1 MMTGCQ
7 QQKENPFF
15 GTHNT
20 PLNVPPFEKIE
31 AEHYMPA
38 FEEGI
43 KQHDAEIQAIIDNP
57 EAPTFANTIAALDL
71 SGNLLSQVE
80 LVFFNVVEAASNDT
94 LRQIAEKVSPLLSAH
109 NDNMLLNEA
118 LFARIKKVYD
128 NRENEELD
136 GVQLRLLEKYYE
148 DFVRAGALLSPE
160 QKEQLRNINSELS
173 TLGIQYS
180 NNVLAENNAFE
191 LVIENEADLAGLPSG
206 VVAAAAEEAAAAG
219 KEGKWLFTLSAPSR
233 IPFLQYADNRSLREK
248 LYTAYIMRGD
258 NDNENDNKQI
268 VKRMLELRLQ
278 KANLLGF
285 KTFADFALDNRMAKT
300 DSAVNALMLSVWKYA
315 VPRAKEEIADMQR
328 IIDQEGGNFRLAPW
342 DWWYYAEKVRQAK
355 YALNEDELK
364 PYFSVDNVRQG
375 AFMVAE
381 KLYGVTFKERTD
393 LPVYHPDVKAFEVFD
408 AEGKHLAVFYCDYFP
423 RASKRSGA
431 WMSNFR
437 EAYKTADS
445 KDIRPIV
452 YNVGNFTKPT
462 ADTPSLLTI
471 DEVETLFHEFGHG
484 LHGMLTR
491 VAYPSISGTN
501 VARDFVE
508 LPSQINEHWATH
520 PEVLK
525 LYARHYKTGEI
536 IPDSLI
542 EKMQRAAT
550 FNQGFVTTE
559 FLAAGLLDMRLHELD
574 NMDNFD
580 VREFEKQVAEELG
593 LPAEI
598 CYRYRS
604 TNFTHIF
611 ANDYCAGYY
620 SYLWAEVLDAD
631 AFDAFV
637 ENGVFD
643 KATADAFRTNVLEMG
658 ASEDPMTLYVRF
670 RGAQPNPD
678 ALLRGRGLK

>member
-15 GTHNT
+15 GTYNT
-20 PLNVPPFEKIE
+20 PLDVPPFEKIE

-80 LVFFNVVEAASNDT
+80 LVFFNVAEAASNDT
-94 LRQIAEKVSPLLSAH
+94 LRQIAEEVSPLLSAH
-109 NDNMLLNEA
+109 SDNMLLNEA
-118 LFARIKKVYD
+118 LFARIKTVYD

-136 GVQLRLLEKYYE
+136 GAQLRLLEKYYE
-148 DFVRAGALLSPE
+148 DFVRAGALLPAE
-160 QKEQLRNINSELS
+160 QKEQLRAINSELS

-191 LVIENEADLAGLPSG
+191 LIIEDEADLAGLPAG

-328 IIDQEGGNFRLAPW
+328 IIDQEGGNFKLAPW

-437 EAYKTADS
+437 EAYKTADGQ
-445 KDIRPIV
+445 DIRPIV

-462 ADTPSLLTI
+462 ADAPSLLTI

-580 VREFEKQVAEELG
+580 VRKFEKQVAEELG

-598 CYRYRS
+598 CYRYRC

>member
-15 GTHNT
+15 GTYNT
-20 PLNVPPFEKIE
+20 PFDVPPFEKIE

-57 EAPTFANTIAALDL
+57 EAPTFANTIVALDL

-94 LRQIAEKVSPLLSAH
+94 LRQIAAEVSPLLSTH

-136 GVQLRLLEKYYE
+136 GAQLRLLEKYYK
-148 DFVRAGALLSPE
+148 DFVRAGALLSSE

-191 LVIENEADLAGLPSG
+191 LVIENEADLAGLPAG

-328 IIDQEGGNFRLAPW
+328 IIDQEGGNFKLAPW

-437 EAYKTADS
+437 EAYKTADG

-542 EKMQRAAT
+542 EKIQRAAT

-580 VREFEKQVAEELG
+580 VREFEKQVAEKLG

>member
-1 MMTGCQ
+1 MIGCQ
-7 QQKENPFF
+7 NAKVNPFLSGYDTPF
-15 GTHNT
+15 G
-20 PLNVPPFEKIE
+20 VPPFEQIE
-31 AEHYMPA
+31 NEHYLQA

-43 KQHDAEIQAIIDNP
+43 NRHNVEIQAIIDNP

-71 SGNLLSQVE
+71 SGRMLNDVS
-80 LVFFNVVEAASNDT
+80 LVFFSVLEAESNDT
-94 LRQIAEKVSPLLSAH
+94 LQQIAEEASVMLSSH
-109 NDNMLLNEA
+109 SDDMLMNEA
-118 LFARIKKVYD
+118 LFERIKQVYD
-128 NRENEELD
+128 NKDKESLD
-136 GVQLRLLEKYYE
+136 VEQQSLLERYYK
-148 DFVRAGALLSPE
+148 DFVRAGALLTDE
-160 QKEQLRNINSELS
+160 QKALLRDINSEMA
-173 TLGIQYS
+173 TLGLQYG

-191 LVIENEADLAGLPSG
+191 LVIEDEADLAGLPEG
-206 VVAAAAEEAAAAG
+206 AITAAAEAAAAAG
-219 KEGKWLFTLSAPSR
+219 YEGKWLFTLSAPSR
-233 IPFLQYADNRSLREK
+233 VPFLQYADNRDLREK
-248 LYTAYIMRGD
+248 LYKAYIMRGD
-258 NDNENDNKQI
+258 NDNANDNKEI
-268 VKRMLELRLQ
+268 VKRMLALRLE
-278 KANLLGF
+278 KARLLGF
-285 KTFADFALDNRMAKT
+285 DTYAAFALDDRMAKT
-300 DSAVNALMLSVWKYA
+300 DSAANALMMNVWKYA

-328 IIDQEGGNFRLAPW
+328 IIDREGGNFKLAPW
-342 DWWYYAEKVRQAK
+342 DWSYYAEKVRQEK

-364 PYFSVDNVRQG
+364 PYFSVDNVREG

-393 LPVYHPDVKAFEVFD
+393 LPVYHPEVRTFEVFD

-437 EAYKTADS
+437 EAYTDADGT
-445 KDIRPIV
+445 DVRPVV
-452 YNVGNFTKPT
+452 YNVCNFTKPT
-462 ADTPSLLTI
+462 ADEPSLLTI
-471 DEVETLFHEFGHG
+471 EEVETLFHEFGHA

-491 VAYPSISGTN
+491 MHYPSVSGTN

-525 LYARHYKTGEI
+525 LYARHYKTGEV

-542 EKMQRAAT
+542 EKIERSSK
-550 FNQGFVTTE
+550 FNQGFATTE
-559 FLAAGLLDMRLHELD
+559 FLAAAILDMRLHELTD
-574 NMDNFD
+574 YSNFD
-580 VREFEKQVAEELG
+580 VRAFEKELAAEIG

-604 TNFTHIF
+604 THFTHIF

-637 ENGVFD
+637 EHGIFD
-643 KATADAFRTNVLEMG
+643 KATADAFRTNILEKG
-658 ASEDPMTLYVRF
+658 SSEEPMTLYVRF